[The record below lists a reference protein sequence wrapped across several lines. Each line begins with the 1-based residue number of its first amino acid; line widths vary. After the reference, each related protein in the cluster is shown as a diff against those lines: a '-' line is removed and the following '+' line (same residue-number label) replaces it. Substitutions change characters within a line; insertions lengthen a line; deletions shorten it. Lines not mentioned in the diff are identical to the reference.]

1 MQLPIRFAVV
11 AAAIMVGMC
20 GRGFAFPTSH
30 DFYTLHGLTEGDI
43 QRLRACMTFVFF
55 LSAPF
60 AGVLID
66 RLGVRACVAFTAVSF
81 AGSAIGYV
89 AVPGAAVFY
98 ACECLVAFGYGLG
111 LSALEVFVYRR
122 QVAAG
127 REQNFSLV
135 WGTLILLETLFWSGS
150 NFVGGF
156 LAWDGDLSRP
166 YYVSAATYGLL
177 IFALIVGWRL
187 LRAPEDTV
195 AVSRLNFGSL
205 AQQLLVLRKAW
216 IVFLAFGVIAGAYR
230 VLYFVQPSYFR
241 NAGFSK
247 ESAGQFTALIYL
259 AVGCFA
265 FGAHWAKGL
274 MKVRGVLGIV
284 VGVTAVA
291 ALCLGAMNPGV
302 SWPLFV
308 VPVALRG
315 MSRTL
320 FPAVVQREMPDAIR
334 GSTASTFFLVEGAF
348 ATGGL
353 LISGALI
360 DLLGLNGMCVVL
372 GAALSLLSV
381 VLFVGRVNMRT
392 A

>member
-1 MQLPIRFAVV
+1 MQSPTKFAFV
-11 AAAIMVGMC
+11 AIAIIVGMC

-30 DFYTLHGLTEGDI
+30 DFYTGHGISEGDI

-60 AGVLID
+60 AGLLID
-66 RLGVRACVAFTAVSF
+66 RLGVRACVAMTAVCF
-81 AGSAIGYV
+81 AVSASGYV
-89 AVPGAAVFY
+89 AAPSATMFY

-135 WGTLILLETLFWSGS
+135 WGSLILVETLFWSGS

-156 LAWDGDLSRP
+156 LTWDGDLRRP
-166 YYVSAATYGLL
+166 YFVSGATYGLL
-177 IFALIVGWRL
+177 FVALFAGWKSIGASGPSVHTRL
-187 LRAPEDTV
+187 T
-195 AVSRLNFGSL
+195 FGGL
-205 AQQLLVLRKAW
+205 AQQLVVLRKAW
-216 IVFLAFGVIAGAYR
+216 IVFLAFGLIAGGYR

-265 FGAHWAKGL
+265 FGAHWAKGVMNL
-274 MKVRGVLGIV
+274 RGALGGAVCLI
-284 VGVTAVA
+284 AVA
-291 ALCLGAMNPGV
+291 ALYLGLASPGV
-302 SWPLFV
+302 AWPLFV

-315 MSRTL
+315 MSRTVL
-320 FPAVVQREMPDAIR
+320 PAAVQREMPDAIR

-353 LISGALI
+353 LVSGSLI
-360 DLLGLNGMCVVL
+360 DLFGLNGMCVVL
-372 GAALSLLSV
+372 GTTLFVLSV
-381 VLFVGRVNMRT
+381 VLFFGRVNLRP

>member
-135 WGTLILLETLFWSGS
+135 WGSLILLETLFWSGS
-150 NFVGGF
+150 NLVGGY
-156 LAWDGDLSRP
+156 LTWDGDLSRP
-166 YYVSAATYGLL
+166 YYISAATYGLL
-177 IFALIVGWRL
+177 LVALIVGWKSLGGAGPRV
-187 LRAPEDTV
+187 E
-195 AVSRLNFGSL
+195 SRLTFGSL
-205 AQQLLVLRKAW
+205 AQQILVLRKAW
-216 IVFLAFGVIAGAYR
+216 IFFLAFGLIAGAYR

-241 NAGFSK
+241 GAGFSK

-265 FGAHWAKGL
+265 FGAHWTKGV
-274 MKVRGVLGIV
+274 MNVRGVLGMV

-291 ALCLGAMNPGV
+291 ALCLGAANPGV
-302 SWPLFV
+302 AWPLFV

-315 MSRTL
+315 ISRTL
-320 FPAVVQREMPDAIR
+320 FPAVVQRVMPDAIR

-353 LISGALI
+353 LISGMLI
-360 DLLGLNGMCVVL
+360 DQFGLNGMCLAL
-372 GAALSLLSV
+372 GTTLLLLSV
-381 VLFVGRVNMRT
+381 VLFVGRVNVRS